1 MDARRLLIFRSVAR
15 AGSISSA
22 ARELGWTQPA
32 VSQHLAAL
40 EREVGNPLLL
50 RGPRGVELTDAGRLL
65 VARADAIAGELHM
78 ADEEQASLR
87 QLRRGTV
94 RLGAFPS
101 AAATQVPQAIAG
113 LRQHKSGVDVMLTV
127 AEPPEARQLVEN
139 GELDVAL
146 VFRYSSEPAEPD
158 RSLVWRPLG
167 HEPVLLVLP
176 GAHPL
181 AGRRLTMR
189 QLAKERWIAGCP
201 RCRLHLTRLCERA
214 GFQPVIEHIT
224 DDYVVVQNLTA
235 VGLGVAFLPQAALD
249 AFRHPGVVVSESA
262 AWGRRTYGVVY
273 REGADRVPATAALLR
288 ELAASP
294 SALPS
299 PATGAPKRSPNEGL
313 LPVSGTRKRPRPFT
327 R

>member
-32 VSQHLAAL
+32 VSQHLATL

-65 VARADAIAGELHM
+65 VARADAIAGQLHM

-101 AAATQVPQAIAG
+101 AAATQVPHAIAG
-113 LRQHKSGVDVMLTV
+113 LRRHRSGIDVRLTV
-127 AEPPEARQLVEN
+127 VEPPEARQLVES

-146 VFRYSSEPAEPD
+146 VFRYSSEPAD
-158 RSLVWRPLG
+158 RDHSLVWQPIG
-167 HEPVLLVLP
+167 HEPVLLVMP
-176 GAHPL
+176 KAHRL
-181 AGRRLTMR
+181 AGRRLAMR
-189 QLAKERWIAGCP
+189 QLAEERWIAGCP

-214 GFQPVIEHIT
+214 GFHPLIEHTT
-224 DDYVVVQNLTA
+224 DDYVVVQNLVA
-235 VGLGVAFLPQAALD
+235 EGLGISFLPEAALA
-249 AFRHPGVVVSESA
+249 AFRHPGVVASESA
-262 AWGRRTYGVVY
+262 GWGRRTYGIIH
-273 REGADRVPATAALLR
+273 RDGAERVPATAALLR
-288 ELAASP
+288 ELGAGR
-294 SALPS
+294 
-299 PATGAPKRSPNEGL
+299 PARRRA
-313 LPVSGTRKRPRPFT
+313 
-327 R
+327 